1 MSRNGQHR
9 QPRILVVENDPATQA
24 FLQYVL
30 SKRFRVDI
38 AGGADEAERLA
49 QKHTYD
55 VALIDIGLDG
65 DTSGLDVLKHLKS
78 RATTAEAAMIAC
90 TAYAMPG
97 DRDHFLDR
105 GFDGYISKPFTRER
119 LIGIVEDV
127 L

>member
-49 QKHTYD
+49 QEHTYD
-55 VALIDIGLDG
+55 VALIDIGLSG
-65 DTSGLDVLKHLKS
+65 DASGLDVLKHLKS
-78 RATTAEAAMIAC
+78 LTTTAEAAMIAC

-119 LIGIVEDV
+119 LTGIVEDV